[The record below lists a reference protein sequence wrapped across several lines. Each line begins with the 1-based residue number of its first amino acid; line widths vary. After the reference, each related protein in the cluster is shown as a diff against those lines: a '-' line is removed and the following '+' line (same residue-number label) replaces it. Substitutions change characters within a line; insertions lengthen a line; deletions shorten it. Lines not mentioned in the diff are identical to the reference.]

1 MLHITKNEMRSDAD
15 RNAFGLAALAVCKA
29 AKNTNGVNDAKF
41 FWINP
46 NLIGIIVDA
55 EAGAW
60 GADVDPSAD
69 AMKAFLILLTYLIK
83 LLVKSGCLLESAKKD
98 LIWPNK
104 KGCLLYTSP
113 SPRD

>member
-60 GADVDPSAD
+60 GADVDPSAG
-69 AMKAFLILLTYLIK
+69 AMKAFFDLADLSNQVASEIWM
-83 LLVKSGCLLESAKKD
+83 SAGVGEERF
-98 LIWPNK
+98 NMAQ
-104 KGCLLYTSP
+104 
-113 SPRD
+113 

>member
-15 RNAFGLAALAVCKA
+15 RNSFGLAALAVCKA
-29 AKNTNGVNDAKF
+29 AKSAEGVNDAKF

-60 GADVDPSAD
+60 GADVEPTAE
-69 AMKAFLILLTYLIK
+69 AMKAFFDLADLSNQVASEIWM
-83 LLVKSGCLLESAKKD
+83 SAGIGEERFNMAK
-98 LIWPNK
+98 
-104 KGCLLYTSP
+104 
-113 SPRD
+113 

>member
-15 RNAFGLAALAVCKA
+15 RNAFGLAALAVCKM
-29 AKNTNGVNDAKF
+29 AKSINGVNDAKF

-60 GADVDPSAD
+60 GADVEPSAD
-69 AMKAFLILLTYLIK
+69 AMKAFFDLADLSNQVSNEIWM
-83 LLVKSGCLLESAKKD
+83 SAG
-98 LIWPNK
+98 IGEERFNIAQ
-104 KGCLLYTSP
+104 
-113 SPRD
+113 